1 MNYEDLLTRIVLSD
15 DKYIVMTSEN
25 RAAIRNI
32 PKILGSRFI
41 DTGITEQTMIGIS
54 AGLALRG
61 KIPIVHALASF
72 LTMRAFEFIRT
83 DIGIGQLPVKLIG
96 SVAGF
101 LSEANGPTHQAI
113 EDISLMRVI
122 PKMKIFCPADEQ
134 DMLLGLP
141 KILDY
146 SRPVYIRYNSLPA
159 LFEHK
164 PFELGQAEIVTEG
177 NDVTILSYGMLARE
191 SFIAVEKL
199 AAKGIN
205 ARLINLRTLKPFD
218 DEAVLRAVLETPL
231 IVTIE
236 DHFKKGGLYSILAEF
251 LLKNKLTAD
260 VEAIALKN
268 RWFKPA
274 LLNDV
279 LENEG
284 FSGSQIAD
292 RIEHYLLKKGIDYA
306 ERIKV

>member
-1 MNYEDLLTRIVLSD
+1 MNYEDLLIQIVLSD
-15 DKYIVMTSEN
+15 DKYVVLTAEN

-32 PKILGSRFI
+32 PKILGNRFI
-41 DTGITEQTMIGIS
+41 DTGITEQTMVGIS

-61 KIPIVHALASF
+61 KIPVAHALASF

-83 DIGIGQLPVKLIG
+83 DIGIGQLPVKLVG
-96 SVAGF
+96 SFSGF

-122 PKMKIFCPADEQ
+122 PKMKIFCPTDEQ

-146 SRPVYIRYNSLPA
+146 NKPVYIRYNDLPP
-159 LFEHK
+159 LFEHI
-164 PFELGQAEIVTEG
+164 PFELGQAETVSEG
-177 NDVTILSYGMLARE
+177 NDLSILSYGLMVRE
-191 SFIAVEKL
+191 SYKAVEEL
-199 AAKGIN
+199 YTRGIN
-205 ARLINLRTLKPFD
+205 ARLINLRCLKPL
-218 DEAVLRAVLETPL
+218 DEETIFKAVVETPL
-231 IVTIE
+231 IITVE
-236 DHFKKGGLYSILAEF
+236 DHLKKGGLYSIVAEL
-251 LLKNKLTAD
+251 LLKNKISAD

-284 FSGSQIAD
+284 FTGRQIAD
-292 RIEHYLLKKGIDYA
+292 RIEHFILRKGTA
-306 ERIKV
+306 EYEKRS